1 MCEFGVLDVFDCT
14 PTEPHGLTTLLYRR
28 QPPSGVTA
36 FGSLRFA
43 SLRHPRG
50 GSFKDVALFQFTE
63 RFLHSPI
70 SSGNSVSIS
79 SFAGGSGQFVVG
91 NFTANSS
98 SQVFN
103 FSSGDT
109 YPLLNAVSL
118 YAVPEPSTYALVVG
132 GIATLLLIR
141 RRRHSN

>member
-28 QPPSGVTA
+28 QPPPRVTA

-63 RFLHSPI
+63 TFLHSPLQ
-70 SSGNSVSIS
+70 SVSS
-79 SFAGGSGQFVVG
+79 
-91 NFTANSS
+91 NSK
-98 SQVFN
+98 N
-103 FSSGDT
+103 ECW
-109 YPLLNAVSL
+109 PLVK
-118 YAVPEPSTYALVVG
+118 G
-132 GIATLLLIR
+132 
-141 RRRHSN
+141 

>member
-28 QPPSGVTA
+28 QPPSGVTP

-63 RFLHSPI
+63 TFLHSQDNPDECLGFC
-70 SSGNSVSIS
+70 SKMHL
-79 SFAGGSGQFVVG
+79 FK
-91 NFTANSS
+91 
-98 SQVFN
+98 
-103 FSSGDT
+103 
-109 YPLLNAVSL
+109 
-118 YAVPEPSTYALVVG
+118 
-132 GIATLLLIR
+132 
-141 RRRHSN
+141 